1 MYASNLH
8 DASCIPKLDDAS
20 SSVGYRGWMATT
32 RWLNE
37 AEQRAWRAFLT
48 MHGQLVA
55 RLNRQLQ
62 VDSGLSIADYEVLVH
77 LSEAAD
83 GRLRPFEL
91 QQRLHWEQSRVSHQL
106 TRMQGRGL
114 ISREECGEDGRGS
127 FVVLTGDGRHAIEA
141 AAPGHVGAVRS
152 LFFEALSRDQ
162 VATLER
168 LSTDV
173 LHRLSASSPG

>member
-1 MYASNLH
+1 MT
-8 DASCIPKLDDAS
+8 
-20 SSVGYRGWMATT
+20 TT

-91 QQRLHWEQSRVSHQL
+91 QQLLLWEQSRVSHQL

-114 ISREECGEDGRGS
+114 IGREECGEDGRGA
-127 FVVLTGDGRHAIEA
+127 FIVLTDDGRNAIDA
-141 AAPGHVGAVRS
+141 AAPGHVRAVRS
-152 LFFEALSRDQ
+152 LFFDALSRDQ
-162 VATLER
+162 VTMIER

-173 LHRLSASSPG
+173 LRRLSAVSPG